1 MNLGATEITPDT
13 ITIMWDAI
21 TGPCFITYNVVISTA
36 NGNLL
41 DSFVVRMNQYTY
53 TGLTSSTSYAITVSA
68 GNQHG
73 DGRAAAINVTTGV
86 IPSST
91 YIIAVCIL

>member
-1 MNLGATEITPDT
+1 MNLRATEITPDT
-13 ITIMWDAI
+13 ITVMWDAV
-21 TGPCFITYNVVISTA
+21 TGPCLITYNVVISTS
-36 NGNLL
+36 NGNFL
-41 DSFVVRMNQYTY
+41 DSFVVRMDRYTF
-53 TGLTSSTSYAITVSA
+53 TDLMSNTSYTITVSA

-91 YIIAVCIL
+91 GMYICT